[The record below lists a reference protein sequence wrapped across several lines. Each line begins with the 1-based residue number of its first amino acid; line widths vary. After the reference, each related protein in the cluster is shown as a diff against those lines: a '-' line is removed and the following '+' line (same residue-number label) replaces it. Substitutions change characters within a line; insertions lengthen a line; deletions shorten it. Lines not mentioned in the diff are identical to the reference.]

1 MVKTS
6 TIEKVRQAVNK
17 VVKIEDNFVEDTSV
31 YYPEVSNADEVI
43 KEITGILDD
52 DGVHYQLDEKN
63 KNIIVYSGSGA
74 SELAKAA
81 SVPLNDV
88 MHDWFNSYDF
98 IEVINRPR
106 IKKASNK
113 ITKRVIYDKARAL
126 VKNGEPVGT
135 QTLVPD
141 YNGEPATMQEFGG
154 CYLITLTKKNGR
166 KEFTRWDK

>member
-1 MVKTS
+1 MKES
-6 TIEKVRQAVNK
+6 TIEKVKKAVNA
-17 VVKIEDNFVEDTSV
+17 VVKIEENFVEGTSV

-43 KEITGILDD
+43 KVITKILDD
-52 DGVHYQLDEKN
+52 EGVHYQLDERN
-63 KNIIVYSGSGA
+63 KNINVYSGSGA

-88 MHDWFNSYDF
+88 MHDWFNSYEF
-98 IEVINRPR
+98 IEVISRPR
-106 IKKASNK
+106 IKRTANK

-141 YNGEPATMQEFGG
+141 YNGDPATMQEFGG
-154 CYLITLTKKNGR
+154 CYLITLTKKNGK

>member
-1 MVKTS
+1 MKES
-6 TIEKVRQAVNK
+6 TIEKVKKAVSG
-17 VVKIEDNFVEDTSV
+17 VVKIEEKFVEDTSV

-43 KEITGILDD
+43 KAITKTLDD
-52 DGVHYQLDEKN
+52 EGVYYQLDERN
-63 KNIIVYSGSGA
+63 KNINVYSGSGA

-88 MHDWFNSYDF
+88 MHDWFNSYEF

-106 IKKASNK
+106 IKRTLNK

>member
-1 MVKTS
+1 MKTS
-6 TIEKVRQAVNK
+6 TIEKVRQAVSE
-17 VVKIEDNFVEDTSV
+17 VVKIADNFVEGTSV

-43 KEITGILDD
+43 KDITKILDD
-52 DGVHYQLDEKN
+52 EGVHYQLNERN
-63 KNIIVYSGSGA
+63 AIINVYSGSGA
-74 SELAKAA
+74 SELARAA

-88 MHDWFNSYDF
+88 MHDWFNSYEF
-98 IEVINRPR
+98 IEVISRPR
-106 IKKASNK
+106 NKRASNK

-141 YNGEPATMQEFGG
+141 YNGEPVTIQEFKW

-166 KEFTRWDK
+166 KEITTWDK

>member
-1 MVKTS
+1 MKKS
-6 TIEKVRQAVNK
+6 TIEQVKKVVNE
-17 VVKIEDNFVEDTSV
+17 VVKIEDNFVKGTSV

-43 KEITGILDD
+43 KAITKILDD
-52 DGVHYQLDEKN
+52 EGVHYQLNERN
-63 KNIIVYSGSGA
+63 TIINIYSGSGA

-88 MHDWFNSYDF
+88 MHDWFNSYEF
-98 IEVINRPR
+98 IEVISRPR
-106 IKKASNK
+106 VKRTSNK
-113 ITKRVIYDKARAL
+113 ITKRVIYDKAREL

-141 YNGEPATMQEFGG
+141 YNGDPATIQEFGW

-166 KEFTRWDK
+166 KEITTWEK

>member
-1 MVKTS
+1 MKTS
-6 TIEKVRQAVNK
+6 TIEKVRKTVIE
-17 VVKIEDNFVEDTSV
+17 VVKIEENFVEDTSV

-43 KEITGILDD
+43 KEITKILEDE
-52 DGVHYQLDEKN
+52 GVHYQVNERN
-63 KNIIVYSGSGA
+63 TSINVYSGSGA
-74 SELAKAA
+74 GELAKAA

-88 MHDWFNSYDF
+88 MHDWFNSYEF
-98 IEVINRPR
+98 IEVISRPR
-106 IKKASNK
+106 IKRTSNK

-135 QTLVPD
+135 QTLAPD

>member
-1 MVKTS
+1 MKES
-6 TIEKVRQAVNK
+6 TIEKVKKVVSG
-17 VVKIEDNFVEDTSV
+17 VVKIEEKFVEDTSV
-31 YYPEVSNADEVI
+31 YYPEVSNADGVI
-43 KEITGILDD
+43 KAITKTLDD
-52 DGVHYQLDEKN
+52 EGVYYQLDERN
-63 KNIIVYSGSGA
+63 KNINVYSGSGA

-88 MHDWFNSYDF
+88 MHDWFNSYEF

-106 IKKASNK
+106 IKRTSNK
-113 ITKRVIYDKARAL
+113 ITKRAIYDKARAL

-154 CYLITLTKKNGR
+154 CYLITLTKKNGK

>member
-1 MVKTS
+1 MKTS
-6 TIEKVRQAVNK
+6 TIEKVRQAVNE

-43 KEITGILDD
+43 KAIKKILDD
-52 DGVHYQLDEKN
+52 DDVNYQLNDRN
-63 KNIIVYSGSGA
+63 TSINIYSGSGA
-74 SELAKAA
+74 NELAKDANV
-81 SVPLNDV
+81 SLNDI
-88 MHDWFNSYDF
+88 MHDWFNSYEF
-98 IEVINRPR
+98 IEVISRPR
-106 IKKASNK
+106 IKRTSNK

-141 YNGEPATMQEFGG
+141 YNGVPATMQEFGG

-166 KEFTRWDK
+166 KEITTWEK

>member
-1 MVKTS
+1 MKTS
-6 TIEKVRQAVNK
+6 TIEHVKKVVNE
-17 VVKIEDNFVEDTSV
+17 VVKIEDNFVEGTSV

-43 KEITGILDD
+43 KAITKILDD
-52 DGVHYQLDEKN
+52 EGVHYQLNERN
-63 KNIIVYSGSGA
+63 TIINIYSGSGA

-88 MHDWFNSYDF
+88 MHDWFNSYEF
-98 IEVINRPR
+98 IEVISRPR
-106 IKKASNK
+106 VKRTSNK

-141 YNGEPATMQEFGG
+141 YNGEPATIQEFGW

-166 KEFTRWDK
+166 KEITTWDK

>member
-1 MVKTS
+1 MKVS
-6 TIEKVRQAVNK
+6 TIEKVKKAVNE
-17 VVKIEDNFVEDTSV
+17 VVKIEENFVEDTSV

-43 KEITGILDD
+43 KVITKILDD
-52 DGVHYQLDEKN
+52 EGVHYQLDERN
-63 KNIIVYSGSGA
+63 KNINVYSGSGA

-88 MHDWFNSYDF
+88 MHDWFNSYEF
-98 IEVINRPR
+98 IEVISRPR
-106 IKKASNK
+106 IKRTSDK
-113 ITKRVIYDKARAL
+113 ITKRVIYDKARAS

-141 YNGEPATMQEFGG
+141 YNGDPATIQEFGG

>member
-1 MVKTS
+1 MKAS
-6 TIEKVRQAVNK
+6 TIEKVIKAVIE

-31 YYPEVSNADEVI
+31 YYPEVSNTDEVL
-43 KEITGILDD
+43 KAITKILDD
-52 DGVHYQLDEKN
+52 EGVHYQLDERN
-63 KNIIVYSGSGA
+63 KNINVYSGSGA

-88 MHDWFNSYDF
+88 MHDWFNSYEF
-98 IEVINRPR
+98 IEVISRPR
-106 IKKASNK
+106 IKRTSNK

-135 QTLVPD
+135 QTLAPD

>member
-1 MVKTS
+1 MKTS
-6 TIEKVRQAVNK
+6 TIGKVKKAVSE
-17 VVKIEDNFVEDTSV
+17 VVKIEDKFVEGTSV
-31 YYPEVSNADEVI
+31 YYPEVSNADEVL
-43 KEITGILDD
+43 KEITKVLDAE
-52 DGVHYQLDEKN
+52 GVHYQLDERN
-63 KNIIVYSGSGA
+63 KNINVYSGSGA

-88 MHDWFNSYDF
+88 MHDWFNSYEF
-98 IEVINRPR
+98 IEVISRPR
-106 IKKASNK
+106 IKRTSNK

-154 CYLITLTKKNGR
+154 CYLITLTKKNGK

>member
-1 MVKTS
+1 MKTS
-6 TIEKVRQAVNK
+6 TIEHVKKVVSE
-17 VVKIEDNFVEDTSV
+17 VVKIEDNFVEGTSV

-43 KEITGILDD
+43 KAITKILDD
-52 DGVHYQLDEKN
+52 EGVHYQLNEKN
-63 KNIIVYSGSGA
+63 TIINIYSGSGA

-81 SVPLNDV
+81 SVPLNDI
-88 MHDWFNSYDF
+88 MHDWFNRYEF
-98 IEVINRPR
+98 IEVISRPR
-106 IKKASNK
+106 VKRTSNK

-141 YNGEPATMQEFGG
+141 YNGEPATIQEFGW

-166 KEFTRWDK
+166 KEITTWEK

>member
-1 MVKTS
+1 MKTS
-6 TIEKVRQAVNK
+6 TIEKVRQAVNE

-43 KEITGILDD
+43 KAIKKILDD
-52 DGVHYQLDEKN
+52 DDVNYQLNDRN
-63 KNIIVYSGSGA
+63 TSINIYSGSGA
-74 SELAKAA
+74 NELAKAA
-81 SVPLNDV
+81 NVSLNDI
-88 MHDWFNSYDF
+88 MHDWFNSYEF
-98 IEVINRPR
+98 IEVISRPR
-106 IKKASNK
+106 IKRTSNK

-141 YNGEPATMQEFGG
+141 YNGVPATMQEFGG

-166 KEFTRWDK
+166 KEITTWEK

>member
-1 MVKTS
+1 MKTS
-6 TIEKVRQAVNK
+6 TIEEVKKAVSG

-43 KEITGILDD
+43 KEITKILDD
-52 DGVHYQLDEKN
+52 EGVHYQVNERN
-63 KNIIVYSGSGA
+63 TSINIYSGSGA
-74 SELAKAA
+74 NELARAA
-81 SVPLNDV
+81 NVPLNDV
-88 MHDWFNSYDF
+88 MHDWFNSYEF
-98 IEVINRPR
+98 IEVISRPR
-106 IKKASNK
+106 IKRTANK

-141 YNGEPATMQEFGG
+141 YNGEPATIQKFGG

-166 KEFTRWDK
+166 KEFTKWEK

>member
-1 MVKTS
+1 MKVS
-6 TIEKVRQAVNK
+6 TIEKVRKTVNE
-17 VVKIEDNFVEDTSV
+17 VVKIEENFVEDTSV

-43 KEITGILDD
+43 KEITKILDD
-52 DGVHYQLDEKN
+52 EGVYYQLDERN
-63 KNIIVYSGSGA
+63 KNINLYSGSGA

-88 MHDWFNSYDF
+88 MHDWFNSYEF
-98 IEVINRPR
+98 IEVISSPR
-106 IKKASNK
+106 IKRTSNK

-135 QTLVPD
+135 QILVPD
-141 YNGEPATMQEFGG
+141 YNGEPATMHEFGG
-154 CYLITLTKKNGR
+154 CYLITLTKKNGK

>member
-1 MVKTS
+1 MKAS
-6 TIEKVRQAVNK
+6 TIEKVRQAVIE

-43 KEITGILDD
+43 KEITKILDD
-52 DGVHYQLDEKN
+52 DGVRYQVNERN
-63 KNIIVYSGSGA
+63 TSINVYSGSGA

-81 SVPLNDV
+81 IVPLNDV
-88 MHDWFNSYDF
+88 MHDWFNSYEF
-98 IEVINRPR
+98 IEVISRPR
-106 IKKASNK
+106 IKRTSNK

-166 KEFTRWDK
+166 KEFTRWEK

>member
-1 MVKTS
+1 MKAS
-6 TIEKVRQAVNK
+6 TIEKVRKAVNE
-17 VVKIEDNFVEDTSV
+17 VVKIADNFVEGTSV

-43 KEITGILDD
+43 KEITKILDD
-52 DGVHYQLDEKN
+52 EGVHYQLNERN
-63 KNIIVYSGSGA
+63 TSINIYSGSGA

-81 SVPLNDV
+81 NVSLNDI
-88 MHDWFNSYDF
+88 MHDWFNSYEF

-106 IKKASNK
+106 IKRASNK
-113 ITKRVIYDKARAL
+113 ITKRVIYDKARTL

-141 YNGEPATMQEFGG
+141 YNGEPATIQEFGW